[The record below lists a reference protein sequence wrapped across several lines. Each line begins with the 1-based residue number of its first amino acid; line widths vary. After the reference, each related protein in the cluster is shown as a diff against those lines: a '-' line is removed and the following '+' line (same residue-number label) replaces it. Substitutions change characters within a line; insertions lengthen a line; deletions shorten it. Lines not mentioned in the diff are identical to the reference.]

1 MGGVGVVSDERLR
14 FWAPRLLAPLAFFAA
29 ATALV
34 LIVHNSLR
42 AEPANPREAG
52 GPPRVAVT
60 STDGR
65 TGTTPTQGKKQQQ
78 KKKRRFYRVRVG
90 DTLDAIAIR
99 FDTTVDALLRLNPRV
114 DPNALVPG
122 QRIRVR

>member
-60 STDGR
+60 GTDGR
-65 TGTTPTQGKKQQQ
+65 TGTAPAQGKKKQQQ
-78 KKKRRFYRVRVG
+78 KKRFYRVRVG